1 MKRASLKD
9 SYQFVLDDLN
19 RAADLLKLEDDFKS
33 TLYDTTYFNEYTV
46 YALRARIALY
56 MKKWD
61 DIKYSDK
68 VIESNYYTLAS
79 CTRQVSQGVS
89 YYQYM

>member
-19 RAADLLKLEDDFKS
+19 RAADLLKLEDDFKG

-61 DIKYSDK
+61 DAIKYSDK

-79 CTRQVSQGVS
+79 CTRQVSQA
-89 YYQYM
+89 